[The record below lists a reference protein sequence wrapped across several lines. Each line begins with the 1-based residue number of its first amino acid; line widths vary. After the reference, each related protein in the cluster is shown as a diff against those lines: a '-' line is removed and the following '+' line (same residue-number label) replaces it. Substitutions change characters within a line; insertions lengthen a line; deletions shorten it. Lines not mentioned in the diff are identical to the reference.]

1 MKQPVII
8 HTPLYERVRRTL
20 RAGDRVLL
28 TGTVLTGRDVAH
40 KRMYEAVTAGRDLP
54 VDLDNAV
61 LFYAAPTPA
70 PPGRVI
76 GSIGPTTSGRMD
88 RYTPMLLERGLGAMI
103 GKGSRSREVR
113 DAMSRCG
120 AVYFGA
126 PGGVAALLSRTVR
139 SARIVACEDAGPEA
153 MMELTV
159 VEFPLVVI
167 NDCVGGDLYETVNR
181 DAP

>member
-1 MKQPVII
+1 MKQPVVI
-8 HTPLYERVRRTL
+8 HTPLDERTRRNL

-40 KRMYEAVTAGRDLP
+40 RRMYEAVTAGRDLP

-113 DAMSRCG
+113 DAIGRHG

-126 PGGVAALLSRTVR
+126 PGGVAALMSRSVR
-139 SARIVACEDAGPEA
+139 AARIIAYEDAGPEA
-153 MMELTV
+153 MMELAV
-159 VEFPLVVI
+159 VDFPLVVI

-181 DAP
+181 AVP